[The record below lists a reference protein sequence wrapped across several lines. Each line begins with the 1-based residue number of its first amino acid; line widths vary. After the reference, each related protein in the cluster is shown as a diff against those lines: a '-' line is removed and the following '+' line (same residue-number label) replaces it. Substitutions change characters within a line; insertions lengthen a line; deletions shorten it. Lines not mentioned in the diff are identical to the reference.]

1 MSKSVNQVYL
11 LGSFSCIEDFVL
23 CLYGLFTCSWK
34 PSVKIYSVRG
44 NCVNKKLFGKVSLL
58 VCFYHGQVNLR
69 GKKKSQLTVF
79 VSSVSAVAYFCKVFP
94 RVGIAHVPVEIC
106 RLCF

>member
-23 CLYGLFTCSWK
+23 CLYCLFTCSWK

-58 VCFYHGQVNLR
+58 VCFYHGQVNLLC
-69 GKKKSQLTVF
+69 KKKANLLYLCQ
-79 VSSVSAVAYFCKVFP
+79 VSLPLPTSVKSFP
-94 RVGIAHVPVEIC
+94 ELVSHMC
-106 RLCF
+106 R